1 MAINPEE
8 MKMRRA
14 QAQQAREQR
23 LKAQKKLLIRLGIAA
38 AVLLIVGALIL
49 VIVLTSGQKDPPQ
62 DPEQPGQAQQTD
74 PAEQTDPTDPDP
86 SEADPSEENPSGEDP
101 SEEDT
106 EENTTV
112 IHLAA
117 AGDLNVNDVTVEAGG
132 VAYLY
137 QNAFLDVAH
146 ILADADVSV
155 VNFEGGLY
163 GNPFGSETASAPQ
176 SMMDALADAGV
187 DMVQL
192 ANSYSIN
199 NGVSG
204 LRNTING
211 VQMAGMEPLG
221 VYADNA
227 AYAKSKGFTMRNV
240 NGVKVAF
247 VAFTKGMDGMA
258 LPVGSE
264 NCVNVLYTDYSS
276 TYQKVDTAGIT
287 RVMDA
292 VAAARPD
299 LTVVM
304 VHWGSEFN
312 DTVSSSQ
319 KKILSLLQSEGA
331 DAIIGTHPH
340 YVQEMKLDPETGKF
354 IAYSLGDFFG
364 DASRSGSEYSVILDL
379 EITKNNKTGET
390 KITDFSYT
398 PIFTVIEKGQP
409 ARVVRIH
416 EAMQAYDNLFLERIN
431 PETYEAMAY
440 ALTRIEARIHPEG

>member
-8 MKMRRA
+8 MKKRRQ

-23 LKAQKKLLIRLGIAA
+23 QQAQKKLLIRLGIAV
-38 AVLLIVGALIL
+38 AVLLVVGTVIL
-49 VIVLTSGQKDPPQ
+49 VVVLTSGKKNPSQE
-62 DPEQPGQAQQTD
+62 PEQTEPIQQTDPTDQTD
-74 PAEQTDPTDPDP
+74 PAEQTDPQDPSQQTDPQV
-86 SEADPSEENPSGEDP
+86 SEQDEK
-101 SEEDT
+101 
-106 EENTTV
+106 TTV

-117 AGDLNVNDVTVEAGG
+117 AGDLNVTDTTVDAGG

-137 QNAFLDVAH
+137 QNAFLDVAY

-187 DMVQL
+187 DFVQL

-211 VQMAGMEPLG
+211 VKMAGMEPLG
-221 VYADNA
+221 VYEDNA

-240 NGVKVAF
+240 NGVKIAF

-258 LPVGSE
+258 LPAGSE
-264 NCVNVLYTDYSS
+264 NCVNVLYSDYSS

-287 RVMDA
+287 RIMEDVKS
-292 VAAARPD
+292 ARPD

-319 KKILSLLQSEGA
+319 KKILSLLQSLGA

-340 YVQEMKLDPETGKF
+340 YVQEMKLDPETGNF
-354 IAYSLGDFFG
+354 VAYSLGDFFG
-364 DASRSGSEYSVILDL
+364 DAARSGSEYSVILDL
-379 EITKNNKTGET
+379 EITKNDRTGET
-390 KITDFSYT
+390 KITNYSYT
-398 PIFTVIEKGQP
+398 PIFTVVEKGKP
-409 ARVVRIH
+409 ARVVRIY
-416 EAMQAYDNLFLERIN
+416 EAMEAYDNLFLERID
-431 PETYEAMAY
+431 PATYDAMAY
-440 ALTRIEARIHPEG
+440 ALTRINARIHPEGE